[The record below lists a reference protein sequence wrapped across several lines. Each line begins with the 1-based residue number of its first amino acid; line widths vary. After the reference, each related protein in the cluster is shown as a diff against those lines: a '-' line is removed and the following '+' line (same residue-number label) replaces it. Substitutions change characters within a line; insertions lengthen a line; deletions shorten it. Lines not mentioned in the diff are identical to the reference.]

1 MSFWNTSLMG
11 MGQQKPANPYGTGTN
26 ANYANEFDNFF
37 GKGVWGDKGMLD
49 AQSQAGM
56 TPESIAQRTQI
67 VNSQPQGGSFGGVQN
82 TPGAQGGLGAPGT
95 GPWATMGVRSPWEGG
110 GVSGASGGGLGG
122 GAMAGASGSGM
133 MGMGAGGA
141 NGPDWMAAD
150 RQQAIRNNYAQHG
163 NDPAKISQLMREYGV
178 SNDAFMRAT
187 GMDQGAFDNYMRP
200 VFGGGQSGG
209 GGQGGGMGGGMPT
222 GPGRNPFTDN
232 PFYSSMAGD
241 IARRTQQS
249 LGQSLNGIQSNAI
262 GVGGLGGSRQG
273 VAQGQAISGA
283 MDNMSGQL
291 AALGGGM
298 WNSDQN
304 RDLQRY
310 QGDQNFYTAQRGQ
323 DYQGIGL
330 GADLMSRGL
339 QQQWAPINNANGVYN
354 QYTGLGTTTGSQQ
367 SGGGW
372 GGAIGGA
379 LGAGQFARN
388 MGWW

>member
-56 TPESIAQRTQI
+56 TPESIAQRTNI
-67 VNSQPQGGSFGGVQN
+67 VQSQPRWQGGFGGVQN
-82 TPGAQGGLGAPGT
+82 QPSGGILPGQYTGGQAPG
-95 GPWATMGVRSPWEGG
+95 G
-110 GVSGASGGGLGG
+110 GGGLGSAMG
-122 GAMAGASGSGM
+122 TGNGPSATAPFLGA
-133 MGMGAGGA
+133 GAGGA

-150 RQQAIRNNYAQHG
+150 RQQAIRNNYQQHG

-187 GMDQGAFDNYMRP
+187 GMDQSAFDQYMSP
-200 VFGGGQSGG
+200 VFGGG

-222 GPGRNPFTDN
+222 GPGRNPFTQN
-232 PFYSSMAGD
+232 PYYSSMADD
-241 IARRTQQS
+241 ITRRTNLSRDQGLSQ
-249 LGQSLNGIQSNAI
+249 IRTNAV

-273 VAQGQAISGA
+273 VAEGQAISGA
-283 MDNMSGQL
+283 ADNLSGQL
-291 AALGGGM
+291 ANLGGGM

-310 QGDQNFYTAQRGQ
+310 QGDQQFYNAQRGL
-323 DYQGIGL
+323 DYTGIGL

-339 QQQWAPINNANGVYN
+339 QQQWAPINNANNVYGN
-354 QYTGLGTTTGSQQ
+354 YTGLGTTTGTQQ

-372 GGAIGGA
+372 GNALAGGLA
-379 LGAGQFARN
+379 AAQLANRW
-388 MGWW
+388 GWWGSGT